1 MAKESMKAREVRRAK
16 LVARY
21 AEKRAALKQIV
32 RTGDPAEA
40 YEAAQKLQAL
50 PKNANPIRLHNRCKL
65 TGRPKGYIRQFG
77 ISRIQFREMA
87 SNGFLNIVRVV
98 LINLIYFY
106 MTDPIAD
113 YLTRLR
119 NAIQAKHRVVE
130 VPASNLKKEITKILF
145 EKGYILNYK
154 FVEDGPQGTIK
165 VALKYDPVNKVNAI
179 KKLERISSPGM
190 RKYTGYKDMPRVI
203 NGLGIAIIS
212 TSKGVMTN
220 KEAAELKIGGEV
232 LCYVY

>member
-1 MAKESMKAREVRRAK
+1 
-16 LVARY
+16 
-21 AEKRAALKQIV
+21 
-32 RTGDPAEA
+32 
-40 YEAAQKLQAL
+40 
-50 PKNANPIRLHNRCKL
+50 
-65 TGRPKGYIRQFG
+65 
-77 ISRIQFREMA
+77 
-87 SNGFLNIVRVV
+87 
-98 LINLIYFY
+98 

-145 EKGYILNYK
+145 DKGYILNYK

-165 VALKYDPVNKVNAI
+165 IALKYNPQSKVNAI
-179 KKLERISSPGM
+179 KSLTRVSKPGM
-190 RKYTGYKDMPRVI
+190 RSYTGYKDMPRVI

-212 TSKGVMTN
+212 TSNGVMTD

-232 LCYVY
+232 LCYIY

>member
-1 MAKESMKAREVRRAK
+1 
-16 LVARY
+16 
-21 AEKRAALKQIV
+21 
-32 RTGDPAEA
+32 
-40 YEAAQKLQAL
+40 
-50 PKNANPIRLHNRCKL
+50 
-65 TGRPKGYIRQFG
+65 
-77 ISRIQFREMA
+77 
-87 SNGFLNIVRVV
+87 
-98 LINLIYFY
+98 

-119 NAIQAKHRVVE
+119 NAIQARHRVVE
-130 VPASNLKKEITKILF
+130 CPASNLKKEITKILF

-165 VALKYDPVNKVNAI
+165 VALKWNDATRENAI
-179 KKLERISSPGM
+179 KKLIRISTPGM

-220 KEAAELKIGGEV
+220 KEAADLKIGGEV
-232 LCYVY
+232 LCSVS